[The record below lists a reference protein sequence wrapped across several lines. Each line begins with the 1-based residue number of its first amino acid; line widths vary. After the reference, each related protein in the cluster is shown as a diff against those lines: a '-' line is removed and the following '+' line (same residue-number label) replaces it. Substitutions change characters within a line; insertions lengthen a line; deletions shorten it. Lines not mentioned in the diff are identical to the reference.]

1 MALEIEDGTGKTNAE
16 SYASVSDFDA
26 YMTRRGLSLTT
37 DTEANKEKLLVLAAD
52 YIEGLAER
60 LQGTKSDYRNALQFP
75 RYDVWLFDH
84 YIDSDDIPQRL
95 KDAQCQLAYDMES
108 KDAFPVGSGES
119 VIKKKVGPIEKTYAS
134 GNYAPKP
141 VFTKFDALFAPFL
154 ATGGSLS
161 FGRSL

>member
-1 MALEIEDGTGKTNAE
+1 MALEIETGTGNASAE
-16 SYASVSDFDA
+16 SYATVAEFDA

-37 DTEANKEKLLVLAAD
+37 DTDANKEKLLVLASD
-52 YIEGLAER
+52 YIEGMAIQ

-84 YIDSDDIPQRL
+84 YVDSDEIPQRL
-95 KDAQCQLAYDMES
+95 KDAQCQLAYDMEAN
-108 KDAFPVGSGES
+108 DAFPVGGGES
-119 VIKKKVGPIEKTYAS
+119 IIREKVGPIETEYKS
-134 GNYAPKP
+134 GNYAPTP

-154 ATGGSLS
+154 ATGGKMS